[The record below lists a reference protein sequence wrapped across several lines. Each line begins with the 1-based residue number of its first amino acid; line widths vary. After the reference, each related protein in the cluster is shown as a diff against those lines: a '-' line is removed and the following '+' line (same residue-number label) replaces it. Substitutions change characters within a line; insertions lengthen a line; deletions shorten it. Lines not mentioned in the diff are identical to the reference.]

1 MGDSKLGNPAVV
13 GLAGFGGTTLL
24 LQFHNL
30 GLCGT
35 GVVLWTALFFGGMAQ
50 LIAGLKEFETA
61 NNFGFAAFVTYGAFW
76 MALAGIWLGIN
87 YGIFD
92 PSGTDVGWFL
102 VTFTVPTAI
111 YTLFACRASGA
122 HSLLFVTLFLGFIF
136 LDLGHL
142 GGGTFWNTIG
152 AIDLVVCAL
161 TAFYIVAAI
170 IAPDFGWKLPLGK
183 GWLAKK

>member
-1 MGDSKLGNPAVV
+1 MV

-24 LQFHNL
+24 LQFHNF
-30 GLCGT
+30 GLCGASP
-35 GVVLWTALFFGGMAQ
+35 VLWTALFFGGLMQ
-50 LIAGLKEFETA
+50 LLAGMKEFQTG

-92 PSGTDVGWFL
+92 PTGTDIGYFL
-102 VTFTVPTAI
+102 LAFTFPTII
-111 YTLFACRASGA
+111 YTIAACRASGA
-122 HSLLFVTLFLGFIF
+122 HSLLFVTLLLGFIG

-142 GGGTFWNTIG
+142 GGGPVWNTL
-152 AIDLVVCAL
+152 AAVDLIVCAL
-161 TAFYIVAAI
+161 TALYIMGAI
-170 IAPDFGWKLPLGK
+170 VLVDFGIKLPMGK